1 MDNKEN
7 EIEQLEF
14 NYGDVMDFEVLNGSQ
29 VMRRVVTDTYSA
41 PEGESEEKMVKDLAK
56 MVDYLFT
63 KREGFCG
70 YLSWCYALMTLCF
83 LLGEYDKAIS
93 MLDNMSVCSE
103 DIKRF
108 IFTGNYNNA
117 DGRTPTGF
125 KNFSYGEGSDE
136 SMSTLKFAKDAWQA
150 ATLIHRKAQSFES
163 GFSLIVTSI
172 LYHLVTSDNG
182 SASKD
187 CEHLDSIISQMRDYL
202 NEVKEN
208 PEIVESGSPESYS
221 DVSEL
226 IEKEGK

>member
-7 EIEQLEF
+7 EIKQFEF

-41 PEGESEEKMVKDLAK
+41 PDGESEEKMVKDLAK

-70 YLSWCYALMTLCF
+70 YLSWCYSLMTLCF
-83 LLGEYDKAIS
+83 VLGEYDKAIS
-93 MLDNMSVCSE
+93 ILDNMSVCSE

-108 IFTGNYNNA
+108 IFTGNYDNA
-117 DGRTPTGF
+117 DGTKTGF

-136 SMSTLKFAKDAWQA
+136 SMNTLKFAKDAWQA

-182 SASKD
+182 SATKD

-208 PEIVESGSPESYS
+208 PDIDGSDSAESYS
-221 DVSEL
+221 DVSKL
-226 IEKEGK
+226 IEKGGK